1 MNYREQRAYLN
12 CEKRLFDGAGLYGFP
27 EIKGEKVDLTGTE
40 IIGFNYVLGEKHP
53 ENKVVH
59 FYLDDYQFERVW
71 SLPERYVE
79 LLKQYKAVL
88 SPDFSMYVDF
98 PRVVSM
104 FNHYRKQ
111 WCGAYWQEYGIN
123 VIPTVGWSD
132 EASFEW
138 CFDGLPKEAMVSVS
152 TIGAWKKPEA
162 RELWL
167 KGWSK
172 MLSVLKPETVL
183 LIGKQFP
190 EIKFDGELIVVQ
202 SQNLKAIDEKA
213 KRGE

>member
-12 CEKRLFDGAGLYGFP
+12 CEKRLFDGTGLYGFP

-71 SLPERYVE
+71 SLPERYVD
-79 LLKQYKAVL
+79 LLKQYRAVL

-111 WCGAYWQEYGIN
+111 WCGAYWQEYGIK

-138 CFDGLPKEAMVSVS
+138 CFDGLPKHSS
-152 TIGAWKKPEA
+152 PPHRPDGILFSFYNPDFN
-162 RELWL
+162 
-167 KGWSK
+167 
-172 MLSVLKPETVL
+172 
-183 LIGKQFP
+183 FP
-190 EIKFDGELIVVQ
+190 LTHI
-202 SQNLKAIDEKA
+202 
-213 KRGE
+213 